1 MPLSLYN
8 CTKRNKTLRYL
19 LKTKECRARIKADQI
34 NVLRKQYDAFLEE
47 DKKRKERNEHI
58 LEKLDN
64 MRLSNTVARYKSNV
78 YLDQRVSFNCIGEAP
93 INIYPHPQTNQPAMV
108 NPLSNFKETAT
119 PTDLGVLA
127 KPMDETY
134 ILNEISKKY
143 ILIPKLRS
151 IAGED
156 YIPRAI
162 KQDNN
167 NEGDWK
173 SKYSIL
179 DKLKQNE
186 KEETNSFS
194 VLKDNGKSFLDDI
207 PTREPENRFD
217 DEGNSPKD
225 KIAEKAVA
233 AKYAT
238 VPLACQ
244 DENGTIDKITTDIKK
259 EKTIRQCEVAPNLNT
274 HSSALKT
281 DTDNEGQLQ
290 LPNRGTAGFG
300 VSTEQYTYPTQEVVP
315 LTLHETG
322 GRNNDPI
329 YNDKHEN
336 EDNEKLTP
344 VVNDITHVEEIDPI
358 KPETQKTKS
367 DHDWNTGNSEKLQY
381 PIDIINVQD
390 FTPAEGVKLV
400 DGVNINPDSR
410 AVQQKYMAPSEQN
423 RAQEP
428 AEHAYQPKAEQPQ
441 GDAQYGSQPTDSS
454 EEAYLPGANQPPG
467 GDHYVSDPTASG
479 EQAYLPGDQQ
489 PLRDH
494 YVSEPVAVAAE
505 QQEHIAEDTEQHQ
518 QSAYDQTADVTSEI
532 QAFEDEQNQMFYSE
546 QANYQDPNAVGDG
559 YSGDTNYDPS
569 LLYGGVQQEAAY
581 PVEIN
586 EHEETSQRYDPSY
599 EEQYAAKDA
608 EQLYAEQ
615 QYSDQQYTEQQYSDQ
630 QYTEQQYSDQQ
641 YTEQQYSDQQNTEQG
656 QYGEQPYAEQQYGEQ
671 PYAEQ
676 PYAEQQY
683 GEQQLY
689 DGQQYGDQQQYVELP
704 DYTDQTQGEPVVATL
719 QEYDQAYTLQEQTME
734 QIEQQLDN
742 EELNVAS
749 QDAVGDI
756 VDESIMY
763 TQNEEEMPA
772 TEQYVE
778 NQNPEPI
785 TPKV

>member
-1 MPLSLYN
+1 MPPGLFN
-8 CTKRNKTLRYL
+8 CAKRNKILRYL

-58 LEKLDN
+58 LEKLHN

-78 YLDQRVSFNCIGEAP
+78 YLDQRVSFNCTGEAP

-108 NPLSNFKETAT
+108 NTLRKFRETAT
-119 PTDLGVLA
+119 PTDPGILT

-134 ILNEISKKY
+134 ILNEISKTY

-167 NEGDWK
+167 NDGDWK

-194 VLKDNGKSFLDDI
+194 VLKDNGKSFLHDI
-207 PTREPENRFD
+207 PTKEHKYRFD

-225 KIAEKAVA
+225 EIAEQDVA

-238 VPLACQ
+238 DPLACQ
-244 DENGTIDKITTDIKK
+244 DENGTINKITTDIKK
-259 EKTIRQCEVAPNLNT
+259 EKTIRQSEVAPNLNT
-274 HSSALKT
+274 HSTALKT
-281 DTDNEGQLQ
+281 DTDNGGQLQ
-290 LPNRGTAGFG
+290 QPNRGTAGFG
-300 VSTEQYTYPTQEVVP
+300 VLTEQYTYPTQEVQ
-315 LTLHETG
+315 LASHETG

-336 EDNEKLTP
+336 EDNEKLSP
-344 VVNDITHVEEIDPI
+344 VVNDIRHVEEIDPI
-358 KPETQKTKS
+358 KPEAQKTTS
-367 DHDWNTGNSEKLQY
+367 DYSNTGNSEKLQY

-400 DGVNINPDSR
+400 DGVNINPDNQ
-410 AVQQKYMAPSEQN
+410 AVQETYKAPSDQN
-423 RAQEP
+423 VVQAP
-428 AEHAYQPKAEQPQ
+428 AEHAYQPKAHQPQ
-441 GDAQYGSQPTDSS
+441 GDDQYGSQPTGSS
-454 EEAYLPGANQPPG
+454 EEVYLPGANQPPG
-467 GDHYVSDPTASG
+467 GEHYVYNPTAVGSG
-479 EQAYLPGDQQ
+479 APDEKAYLPGDQQ
-489 PLRDH
+489 PLSGDQ

-505 QQEHIAEDTEQHQ
+505 QQEHITENTEQHRQ
-518 QSAYDQTADVTSEI
+518 GAYDQTGDVTSEI

-546 QANYQDPNAVGDG
+546 QANYQDYNQDPNAVGDG
-559 YSGDTNYDPS
+559 YSADTNYDPS
-569 LLYGGVQQEAAY
+569 LLYGDVQQEAAY
-581 PVEIN
+581 PAEIN

-630 QYTEQQYSDQQ
+630 QYTEQ
-641 YTEQQYSDQQNTEQG
+641 G
-656 QYGEQPYAEQQYGEQ
+656 QYGD
-671 PYAEQ
+671 Q

-683 GEQQLY
+683 GEQQQY
-689 DGQQYGDQQQYVELP
+689 DGQQYAEQQE
-704 DYTDQTQGEPVVATL
+704 YTDQPQGEPVIATL
-719 QEYDQAYTLQEQTME
+719 QEYDQAYPLQEQTME

-742 EELNVAS
+742 EEINVPS

-763 TQNEEEMPA
+763 AQNEGEVPA

-785 TPKV
+785 SPKL

>member
-1 MPLSLYN
+1 MLPGLFN
-8 CTKRNKTLRYL
+8 CAKRNKISRYL

-58 LEKLDN
+58 LEKLDH

-78 YLDQRVSFNCIGEAP
+78 YLDQRVSFNCTGEAP

-108 NPLSNFKETAT
+108 NPLRKFRETAT
-119 PTDLGVLA
+119 PAETDLGVLT

-167 NEGDWK
+167 NDGDWK

-207 PTREPENRFD
+207 PIKEHKYRFD
-217 DEGNSPKD
+217 NEGHSPKD
-225 KIAEKAVA
+225 EIAEKDVA

-238 VPLACQ
+238 DPLACQ
-244 DENGTIDKITTDIKK
+244 DENGTINKITTDTKK
-259 EKTIRQCEVAPNLNT
+259 EKIIRQSEAAPNANT
-274 HSSALKT
+274 HSTTLET
-281 DTDNEGQLQ
+281 DTDSGGQLQ
-290 LPNRGTAGFG
+290 QPENRGTAGSG
-300 VSTEQYTYPTQEVVP
+300 VPTQQYIYPAQEEVQ
-315 LTLHETG
+315 LASHETG

-336 EDNEKLTP
+336 EDNEKLSP
-344 VVNDITHVEEIDPI
+344 VVNDIRYVEEIDPI
-358 KPETQKTKS
+358 KPEAQKTKS
-367 DHDWNTGNSEKLQY
+367 DHSNTGNSEKLQY

-400 DGVNINPDSR
+400 DGVNINPDAH
-410 AVQQKYMAPSEQN
+410 AVQQTYTAPSDQN
-423 RAQEP
+423 AVQAP
-428 AEHAYQPKAEQPQ
+428 MEHAYQPKAHQPQ
-441 GDAQYGSQPTDSS
+441 GDVQYGYGAQSTGSS
-454 EEAYLPGANQPPG
+454 EEVYLPGANQPPS
-467 GDHYVSDPTASG
+467 GDHYVSDPPAPG
-479 EQAYLPGDQQ
+479 EQAYLPMDQQ
-489 PLRDH
+489 PLSGDH
-494 YVSEPVAVAAE
+494 YVSKPVAVAAE
-505 QQEHIAEDTEQHQ
+505 QQEHIAENTEQHQ
-518 QSAYDQTADVTSEI
+518 QGAYDQTGDVTSEI

-546 QANYQDPNAVGDG
+546 QANYQDYNQDPNAVGDG
-559 YSGDTNYDPS
+559 SSADTNYDPS

-581 PVEIN
+581 PAEIN

-599 EEQYAAKDA
+599 EEQYAAKDG

-630 QYTEQQYSDQQ
+630 QYTEEQYSDQQ
-641 YTEQQYSDQQNTEQG
+641 YTEQG

-671 PYAEQ
+671 
-676 PYAEQQY
+676 QQ
-683 GEQQLY
+683 Y
-689 DGQQYGDQQQYVELP
+689 DGQQYGDQQQYSEQQQ
-704 DYTDQTQGEPVVATL
+704 YTDQPQGEPVIATL
-719 QEYDQAYTLQEQTME
+719 QEYDPAYPLQEQTME

-742 EELNVAS
+742 EELNVPS

-763 TQNEEEMPA
+763 AQNEGEVPA

-785 TPKV
+785 SPKL

>member
-1 MPLSLYN
+1 MPPSLYN
-8 CTKRNKTLRYL
+8 YAKRNKTLRYL
-19 LKTKECRARIKADQI
+19 LKTKECTARITADQI

-78 YLDQRVSFNCIGEAP
+78 YLNQRVSFNCIGEAP

-108 NPLSNFKETAT
+108 NPLSKFKETAT
-119 PTDLGVLA
+119 PTDLGVFT

-162 KQDNN
+162 IKQDNN
-167 NEGDWK
+167 NDGDWK

-207 PTREPENRFD
+207 PTKQHKYRFD

-225 KIAEKAVA
+225 EIAEKDAA

-238 VPLACQ
+238 EPLACQ
-244 DENGTIDKITTDIKK
+244 DENGTINRMTTDIKK
-259 EKTIRQCEVAPNLNT
+259 EKTIRQSEVAPNLNT
-274 HSSALKT
+274 HSTALKT
-281 DTDNEGQLQ
+281 DTDNGGQLQ
-290 LPNRGTAGFG
+290 QPNRGTAGFG
-300 VSTEQYTYPTQEVVP
+300 VSTEQYTYPTQEVQ
-315 LTLHETG
+315 LALHETG

-329 YNDKHEN
+329 YSDKHEN
-336 EDNEKLTP
+336 EDNEKLPP

-358 KPETQKTKS
+358 KPETQVTKS
-367 DHDWNTGNSEKLQY
+367 DHWNTGYSEKLQY

-410 AVQQKYMAPSEQN
+410 AVQPKYMAPSEQN
-423 RAQEP
+423 AAQAP
-428 AEHAYQPKAEQPQ
+428 AEHAYQPKADQPQ
-441 GDAQYGSQPTDSS
+441 GDVQYGSPPTGSS

-489 PLRDH
+489 PLSGDR

-518 QSAYDQTADVTSEI
+518 QGAYDQTGDMTSEI

-546 QANYQDPNAVGDG
+546 QANYEDPNAVGDG
-559 YSGDTNYDPS
+559 YSADTNYDPS
-569 LLYGGVQQEAAY
+569 LLYGSVQQEAAY

-608 EQLYAEQ
+608 EQPYA
-615 QYSDQQYTEQQYSDQ
+615 
-630 QYTEQQYSDQQ
+630 EQQYSDQQ

-676 PYAEQQY
+676 QY

-689 DGQQYGDQQQYVELP
+689 DGEQYGDQQQYVELP
-704 DYTDQTQGEPVVATL
+704 EYTDQPQGEPVVSTL

-742 EELNVAS
+742 EELNIPS

-763 TQNEEEMPA
+763 TQNEGEMPA

-785 TPKV
+785 SPKL